1 MQILYEKDS
10 KNVENYQRKK
20 TRLKKNCVICLIE
33 SPLKIMKHA
42 FYFILKALL
51 VLKIFRFLSRLFGH
65 VGKTA

>member
-20 TRLKKNCVICLIE
+20 TRLKKIVICLIE

-42 FYFILKALL
+42 SELM
-51 VLKIFRFLSRLFGH
+51 S
-65 VGKTA
+65 